1 MALVECLP
9 GIGHGVDDSQTQE
22 PQCKVSPEKD
32 CGICTFKSSPKRW
45 RKMRAGC
52 RVKHPIAKA
61 KVHVWSLDRD
71 PVLTMDELFP
81 LWFLRGKVRNVFFL
95 TSAYLQSETGC
106 TDLK

>member
-1 MALVECLP
+1 
-9 GIGHGVDDSQTQE
+9 
-22 PQCKVSPEKD
+22 
-32 CGICTFKSSPKRW
+32 
-45 RKMRAGC
+45 MRAGC

-61 KVHVWSLDRD
+61 KEHVWSLDRD
-71 PVLTMDELFP
+71 PVLTMDEMFP

>member
-1 MALVECLP
+1 
-9 GIGHGVDDSQTQE
+9 
-22 PQCKVSPEKD
+22 
-32 CGICTFKSSPKRW
+32 
-45 RKMRAGC
+45 MRAGC

-81 LWFLRGKVRNVFFL
+81 LWFLRGKVRSVFFL
-95 TSAYLQSETGC
+95 TSAYLQSEMGC